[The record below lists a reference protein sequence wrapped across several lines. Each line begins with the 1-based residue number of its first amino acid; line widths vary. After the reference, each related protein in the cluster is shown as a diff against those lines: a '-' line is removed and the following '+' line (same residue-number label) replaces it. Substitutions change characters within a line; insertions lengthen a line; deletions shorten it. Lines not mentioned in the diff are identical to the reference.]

1 MAVQTKLQ
9 RQVVDRLKMRNSI
22 KTEGLS
28 SQNASVDTDYI
39 PSIYKVEA
47 IKDCQSS
54 ITPGQTSGKEYPHTV
69 LMSMVHNTKERQ
81 QQLKQQKYVKRTK
94 HDDAN
99 IRKNGSLPSL
109 SVRHLTMPKQH
120 NMSLFNDSAS
130 ILHQDQDIPDDQSQS
145 SLKEIKLVHTLSRTK
160 YGFNKRKTI
169 QLNKL
174 NYQRDNC
181 DSQESLQSIDNPLDD
196 YNDCPKKSYP
206 SIVSKEKYE
215 TEPALKENTEQRITT
230 KTQAWMDTAKPQKA
244 LKSQKYQILRSS

>member
-81 QQLKQQKYVKRTK
+81 
-94 HDDAN
+94 
-99 IRKNGSLPSL
+99 
-109 SVRHLTMPKQH
+109 
-120 NMSLFNDSAS
+120 
-130 ILHQDQDIPDDQSQS
+130 
-145 SLKEIKLVHTLSRTK
+145 
-160 YGFNKRKTI
+160 
-169 QLNKL
+169 
-174 NYQRDNC
+174 
-181 DSQESLQSIDNPLDD
+181 
-196 YNDCPKKSYP
+196 
-206 SIVSKEKYE
+206 
-215 TEPALKENTEQRITT
+215 
-230 KTQAWMDTAKPQKA
+230 
-244 LKSQKYQILRSS
+244 